1 MKEAYRD
8 GKDSSATASVRFER
22 DVAAGHSKYLSWQK
36 EKKRLRAAEHRKA
49 TLPQRA
55 AERIKLEGEW
65 LEELEESGERVTGH
79 KGLTYAALAAK
90 CQEEGER
97 EELPTLHVRT
107 WDKTKGMKHKSQASK
122 TAARAR
128 YRLNKWNRDNA
139 VKDETLDWEDEQIAE
154 WREEWPLEDEGGEEE
169 EPLEDSEPEP
179 LEPIE
184 YEPSEPEDLGSLN
197 NIEPG
202 SAGGRPHEKL
212 EVVIDSGASASALPM
227 GWCEHYPTRPLRT
240 GERTTYRTANGGIV
254 HASGRK
260 SIFGETTAGKNVGL
274 TFVEMEVHR
283 PLASVSQMVK
293 KGNMVVFGHPKKGSY
308 VHDKATGLEHPLEE
322 RNGIYILPVW
332 VKPNEGYYAIE
343 PHKSCAAATDGDLH
357 VTAQGE
363 TASASSGGAAT
374 SFHRL
379 ARWP

>member
-1 MKEAYRD
+1 M
-8 GKDSSATASVRFER
+8 RFER

-36 EKKRLRAAEHRKA
+36 EKKRLRAADHRKA

-65 LEELEESGERVTGH
+65 LEELEESGKRITGY
-79 KGLTYAALAAK
+79 KGLTFAALAAK

-139 VKDETLDWEDEQIAE
+139 VKDETLDWEEEQIAE
-154 WREEWPLEDEGGEEE
+154 WRKENPGEEEEWPLEEEGGEEE

-179 LEPIE
+179 LEQIE
-184 YEPSEPEDLGSLN
+184 YEPSEPGELGSLN
-197 NIEPG
+197 NIEPE
-202 SAGGRPHEKL
+202 SAGGRAHEKL
-212 EVVIDSGASASALPM
+212 EVVIDSGASACALPL
-227 GWCEHYPTRPLRT
+227 GWCDHYPTRPLKA
-240 GERTTYRTANGGIV
+240 GDRTTYRTANGGV
-254 HASGRK
+254 VNATGRK
-260 SIFGETTAGKNVGL
+260 SIFGETTAGKHVGL
-274 TFVEMEVHR
+274 SFVEMNVHR

-293 KGNMVVFGHPKKGSY
+293 KGNMVVFGHSKKGAFVY
-308 VHDKATGLEHPLEE
+308 NKETGLEHPLEE

-332 VKPNEGYYAIE
+332 VTENSGRYE
-343 PHKSCAAATDGDLH
+343 HKAADGDLH
-357 VTAQGE
+357 VTV
-363 TASASSGGAAT
+363 ASENTTVSPGGASS